1 MKDKNAK
8 RLETV
13 ILWALK
19 QKVSIGMWQ
28 FLSASQ
34 PLLRTLTQNAPPPL
48 RIFLLPGMQ

>member
-34 PLLRTLTQNAPPPL
+34 PLLRTLTQNAPPP
-48 RIFLLPGMQ
+48 